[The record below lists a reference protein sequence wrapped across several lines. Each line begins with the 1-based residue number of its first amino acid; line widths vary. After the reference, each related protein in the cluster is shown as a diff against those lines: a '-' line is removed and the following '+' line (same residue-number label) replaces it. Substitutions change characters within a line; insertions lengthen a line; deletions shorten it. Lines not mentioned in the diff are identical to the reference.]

1 MGSESVLWIPER
13 NEEETGWVRTKDKEV
28 SNTSSLSSDHV
39 SVFGMPFP
47 FQFVLLPKTGGICLL

>member
-28 SNTSSLSSDHV
+28 SNTSSLSSEHV
-39 SVFGMPFP
+39 SVFGMPCP